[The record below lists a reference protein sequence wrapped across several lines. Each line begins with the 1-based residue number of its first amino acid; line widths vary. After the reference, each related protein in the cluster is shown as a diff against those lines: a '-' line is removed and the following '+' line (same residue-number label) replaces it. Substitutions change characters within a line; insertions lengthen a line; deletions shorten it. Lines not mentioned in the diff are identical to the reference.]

1 MELQIFGRYT
11 TKNNRRVVIRERNTK
26 VTGFIFQS
34 AVFYGNTIFPTDL
47 LISYDDKGK
56 ALKVYNQNKNIWL
69 AREFLEDYDI
79 VKNCTYE
86 SALRIMEELC

>member
-1 MELQIFGRYT
+1 MELRIFGMYT
-11 TKNNRRVVIRERNTK
+11 TKNNRRVLIRERVLIKLNTDN
-26 VTGFIFQS
+26 QS
-34 AVFYGNTIFPTDL
+34 AVFYAITFSPTDL

-56 ALKVYNQNKNIWL
+56 ALKVYNQNKNIWI
-69 AREFLEDYDI
+69 AHEFLEDYNI